1 MISAFAVA
9 AFLFAAP
16 AEPEP
21 AAPSQ
26 QFPDFATCDANHD
39 GRVTKAEFIAALSAD
54 QKKIGERVF
63 AARDVNKDGV
73 LTREE
78 FNPPAPK

>member
-1 MISAFAVA
+1 MISALTVA

-16 AEPEP
+16 ASPEP

-26 QFPDFATCDANHD
+26 QFPDFAACDANRD
-39 GRVTKAEFIAALSAD
+39 GKVTKAEFIAALSAD

-63 AARDVNKDGV
+63 AARDANKDGV
-73 LTREE
+73 LSREE
-78 FNPPAPK
+78 FNPPPPK